1 MYADDTQLYL
11 DFSPE
16 DEDSAHAIIAECV
29 KEIKAWLSDNFLLLN
44 ENKTEA
50 ITVIPVNQS
59 AVAKS
64 IQLGDV
70 TVPLS
75 TSVTNLGA
83 VFDRKCKMA
92 EHANRICRNANYYL
106 HRIQKIRDCLNFNN
120 AKLLVHSLV
129 TSRLDY
135 ANGLLHNAPVGVIKK
150 LERVQRSSA
159 RVVCRLHK
167 YQRISMTEVLHD
179 FHWLPVASR
188 IKYKLLI
195 VTFKALRSGTPGYL
209 SDLLLKPATIRRTR
223 SQSTNAPD
231 RLVVPLYSGERSA
244 GTSYSVAAPK
254 LWNSLPASIRN
265 LKSLDTFKKHLKT
278 YYFKSH
284 YYEL

>member
-1 MYADDTQLYL
+1 MYYQTLN
-11 DFSPE
+11 
-16 DEDSAHAIIAECV
+16 II
-29 KEIKAWLSDNFLLLN
+29 NFEVL
-44 ENKTEA
+44 TC
-50 ITVIPVNQS
+50 IF
-59 AVAKS
+59 
-64 IQLGDV
+64 
-70 TVPLS
+70 LS

-167 YQRISMTEVLHD
+167 LISTD
-179 FHWLPVASR
+179 FYDRGTPRPLLAASR
-188 IKYKLLI
+188 VRVKY
-195 VTFKALRSGTPGYL
+195 S
-209 SDLLLKPATIRRTR
+209 
-223 SQSTNAPD
+223 
-231 RLVVPLYSGERSA
+231 
-244 GTSYSVAAPK
+244 
-254 LWNSLPASIRN
+254 
-265 LKSLDTFKKHLKT
+265 
-278 YYFKSH
+278 
-284 YYEL
+284 